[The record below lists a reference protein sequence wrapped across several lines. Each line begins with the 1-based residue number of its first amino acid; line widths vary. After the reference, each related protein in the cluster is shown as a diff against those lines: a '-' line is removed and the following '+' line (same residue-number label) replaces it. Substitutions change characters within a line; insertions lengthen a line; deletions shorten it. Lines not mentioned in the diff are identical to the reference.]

1 MKGLQKLAG
10 EELESEGN
18 YTNSPEKNESDK
30 VFESPVKKSDP
41 VTDGVVG
48 GDGVVEGDDKGRG
61 RRRKSRST
69 AKVEVD
75 GVVKF
80 FEGEVC
86 WKRNRRVW
94 KK

>member
-41 VTDGVVG
+41 VS
-48 GDGVVEGDDKGRG
+48 DGVVESDMFLEVVGFGRNEI
-61 RRRKSRST
+61 R
-69 AKVEVD
+69 
-75 GVVKF
+75 
-80 FEGEVC
+80 
-86 WKRNRRVW
+86 
-94 KK
+94 

>member
-30 VFESPVKKSDP
+30 VFESPVEKSDP
-41 VTDGVVG
+41 VTDGVV
-48 GDGVVEGDDKGRG
+48 EGDDEGRG

-75 GVVKF
+75 G
-80 FEGEVC
+80 EGGG
-86 WKRNRRVW
+86 RRSRQVFRR
-94 KK
+94 